1 MGWSPYGNHPV
12 TSQRE
17 IIITHQPK
25 NIYIYICIYTFI
37 IASNYFH
44 IFIYNPSHYI
54 SIIFHMFHM
63 FISSLPKMVVPRNHL
78 IFWCLIIKQPFQE
91 TSKYNQYIY
100 IVIILSINTY
110 NIIISH
116 ISIYISYHIISYP
129 GLVVS
134 TPLKNVWNHQPDF
147 NIFLHSFRIGR
158 FTSHRLLGHAA
169 ARLKKIIW
177 INGSFAKDWEHPSV
191 AYPHLD
197 LSDVFTCPSA

>member
-1 MGWSPYGNHPV
+1 M

-91 TSKYNQYIY
+91 TSKYNQSIY

-110 NIIISH
+110 NIIISN
-116 ISIYISYHIISYP
+116 ISIYISYHIISYHI
-129 GLVVS
+129 LVGGFNPS
-134 TPLKNVWNHQPDF
+134 EKCLKPPTRFQYLSPFISNRQIHQPSAFGFYIYHIISNHIILYHIITIVSNLFHLISVPCLPDF
-147 NIFLHSFRIGR
+147 
-158 FTSHRLLGHAA
+158 A
-169 ARLKKIIW
+169 
-177 INGSFAKDWEHPSV
+177 
-191 AYPHLD
+191 
-197 LSDVFTCPSA
+197 